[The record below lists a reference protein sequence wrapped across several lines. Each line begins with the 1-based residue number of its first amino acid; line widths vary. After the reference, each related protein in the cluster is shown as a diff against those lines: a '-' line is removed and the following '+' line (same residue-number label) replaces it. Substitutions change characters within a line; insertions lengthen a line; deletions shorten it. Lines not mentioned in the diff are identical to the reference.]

1 VWGGIITRWL
11 SSWRRA
17 STSVVSREIVATGIL
32 PSKPSAAL
40 RICGSGSRIS
50 ARSLPSGTSGR
61 GGEKH
66 VAEGGVAESTET
78 QAQEW

>member
-1 VWGGIITRWL
+1 MAGVCEGAQGWRREGAGGIITRWL
-11 SSWRRA
+11 SSRRRA

-61 GGEKH
+61 GG
-66 VAEGGVAESTET
+66 
-78 QAQEW
+78 

>member
-1 VWGGIITRWL
+1 MAGGCEGARAEEGGGARGRGIITRWL
-11 SSWRRA
+11 SSRRRA

-61 GGEKH
+61 GG
-66 VAEGGVAESTET
+66 
-78 QAQEW
+78 